1 MKLFYLFTL
10 ALVSLPHSLAQ
21 AAERY
26 VSDDLFI
33 YLHSGPSTQYRIVGS
48 VNAGSKVDVQQWN
61 TETEFAKV
69 IDPKGRTGWV
79 ETKFL
84 GKESTAKTRL
94 PIIEAELDK
103 AKSVLANLDQKNSE
117 VVAGKDHKIKAQS
130 QQVKALMQDKKTLTE
145 KIRKLEVQNAGLESR
160 LETQDEEVQMQ
171 WLLRGGAVMGA
182 GIFVGIIIPFL
193 PRRKKKQS
201 SW

>member
-79 ETKFL
+79 ETNF
-84 GKESTAKTRL
+84 
-94 PIIEAELDK
+94 
-103 AKSVLANLDQKNSE
+103 
-117 VVAGKDHKIKAQS
+117 
-130 QQVKALMQDKKTLTE
+130 
-145 KIRKLEVQNAGLESR
+145 
-160 LETQDEEVQMQ
+160 
-171 WLLRGGAVMGA
+171 
-182 GIFVGIIIPFL
+182 
-193 PRRKKKQS
+193 
-201 SW
+201 